1 MEKITFEDI
10 KNANE
15 SIITIDVKGKE
26 YSAVNER
33 IKAFRMNH
41 PLGTIATNI
50 ESLQNGVVVM
60 SCEVKDEEGNLLGKA
75 FAYEK
80 ENSTFIN
87 KTSFIENCCT
97 SATGRALGYA
107 GYGIDLSVA
116 SAEEVQNAINNQ
128 ITINTPEEA
137 RALKLTFGKY
147 TGRTIG
153 ELVDEKSSYIDYLF
167 QNGTPDIKQ
176 AITILTGMVEM
187 TNEEAVEKIKEEF
200 MITEVQKQQI
210 KDLDKELIKS
220 YLIERNKKKI
230 SELTYEEANALLE
243 KNEIKG
249 E

>member
-128 ITINTPEEA
+128 NNEIESINSHEELEIQLDRLIA
-137 RALKLTFGKY
+137 ANKVDYSKLCQKY
-147 TGRTIG
+147 KLAEEDIHHM
-153 ELVDEKSSYIDYLF
+153 S
-167 QNGTPDIKQ
+167 IKQ
-176 AITILTGMVEM
+176 LENAIANIDKF
-187 TNEEAVEKIKEEF
+187 EK
-200 MITEVQKQQI
+200 V
-210 KDLDKELIKS
+210 
-220 YLIERNKKKI
+220 
-230 SELTYEEANALLE
+230 
-243 KNEIKG
+243 G

>member
-107 GYGIDLSVA
+107 GYGIDMSVC
-116 SAEEVQNAINNQ
+116 SAEEVQNAIKQ
-128 ITINTPEEA
+128 QEESNTKPVEKET
-137 RALKLTFGKY
+137 LKLKLEEIIVTTDTDRDAVLKAY
-147 TGRTIG
+147 KVKDMNEMTM
-153 ELVDEKSSYIDYLF
+153 D
-167 QNGTPDIKQ
+167 QMQQ
-176 AITILTGMVEM
+176 AINHI
-187 TNEEAVEKIKEEF
+187 
-200 MITEVQKQQI
+200 
-210 KDLDKELIKS
+210 S
-220 YLIERNKKKI
+220 KKV
-230 SELTYEEANALLE
+230 A
-243 KNEIKG
+243 
-249 E
+249 